1 MTKAIIDISAK
12 TVEEA
17 IQKAALELGVSRDE
31 IDYEVVDS
39 GSKGLL
45 GFIGTKDA
53 QIRAWKKETKAS
65 LVLDFLEPIFAKLGV
80 NPDYKEEEKDGIFWM
95 SFSGTGMGR
104 MIGRRGETLDALQ
117 YLTNL
122 AVNGKREEKIRIV
135 LDVEGYRQSREET
148 LAALAHKMADRAKKS
163 GRSIALEPMSPHER
177 RIIHM
182 ALQNEKGIQTLSEG
196 EEPARR
202 VIIAPKHR

>member
-1 MTKAIIDISAK
+1 MKVIEISAK
-12 TVEEA
+12 TLEEA
-17 IQKAALELGVSRDE
+17 IHKALDELNATKEE
-31 IDYEVVDS
+31 IDYEVIDS

-45 GFIGTKDA
+45 GIIGSKNA
-53 QIRAWKKETKAS
+53 QIKAWKRETTGS
-65 LVLDFLEPIFAKLGV
+65 LAMDFLTPIFAKLGV
-80 NPDYKEEEKDGIFWM
+80 NPSVKEEEKEGMFWL

-122 AVNGKREEKIRIV
+122 AVNGKTEEKIRIV

-148 LAALAHKMADRAKKS
+148 LAALARKMADRAKKS
-163 GRSIALEPMSPHER
+163 GRSVALEPMSPHER

-182 ALQNEKGIQTLSEG
+182 TLQNEKGVQTLSEG

-202 VIIAPKHR
+202 VVIAPKHH

>member
-1 MTKAIIDISAK
+1 
-12 TVEEA
+12 
-17 IQKAALELGVSRDE
+17 
-31 IDYEVVDS
+31 
-39 GSKGLL
+39 
-45 GFIGTKDA
+45 
-53 QIRAWKKETKAS
+53 
-65 LVLDFLEPIFAKLGV
+65 
-80 NPDYKEEEKDGIFWM
+80 
-95 SFSGTGMGR
+95 

-182 ALQNEKGIQTLSEG
+182 ALQNEKGVQTLSEG